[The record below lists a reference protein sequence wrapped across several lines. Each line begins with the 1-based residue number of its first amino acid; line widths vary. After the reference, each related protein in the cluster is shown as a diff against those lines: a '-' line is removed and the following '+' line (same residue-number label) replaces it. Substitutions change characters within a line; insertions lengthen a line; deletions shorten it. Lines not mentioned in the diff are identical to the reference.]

1 MNEKQPDT
9 GKELRALTIEPEF
22 RDLIPPLTNE
32 ERSMLED
39 SIVKSG
45 CDSPL
50 IVWNGVIVDGHNR
63 YAICQEHGIPFAVL
77 EKEFESRDDALL
89 WIITNQ
95 LGRRNLTSYQRG
107 ELAIKFEPLLR
118 AQAKGRQLR
127 KPVNDNSV
135 VQNSAPQN
143 APFEKTRK
151 QLAKL
156 AGVSHD
162 TIDKVKKLSGAVDD
176 DTKLKLRRGEVS
188 INRAYTDLMHKEHAD
203 ETRVCDRCGQE
214 KPVTDFAIPS
224 NRHGFSALCQDCER
238 EIAQASRQAAEAAR
252 QTTRP
257 VATQPITVPQPVQ
270 PVSAQPVSAQPLSSV
285 AMHKGHPIHVG
296 APLPDRK
303 DMFHFVEDHMRF
315 VVGNFLA
322 AAGNAIKLYTSG
334 MASPENTQAL
344 RDILDSAADIADIF
358 DEYVKEMDNQ

>member
-1 MNEKQPDT
+1 MIEKLPGT
-9 GKELRALTIEPEF
+9 GKELRALTIDPEF
-22 RDLIPPLTNE
+22 RDLIPPLTNQ

-39 SIVKSG
+39 SIVKDG

-63 YAICQEHGIPFAVL
+63 YAICQEHGVPFAVS
-77 EKEFESRDDALL
+77 EKVFESRDDALL

-95 LGRRNLTSYQRG
+95 LGRRNLTSFQRG
-107 ELAIKFEPLLR
+107 ELAIKFEPLLK
-118 AQAKGRQLR
+118 AQSKVRQLR
-127 KPVNDNSV
+127 KSSDNSV
-135 VQNSAPQN
+135 TQNSAEQN
-143 APFEKTRK
+143 APSGETRR
-151 QLAKL
+151 QLAKM

-162 TIDKVKKLSGAVDD
+162 TIDKVKKMSGAVDD

-203 ETRVCDRCGQE
+203 ETKVCDRCGHE

-224 NRHGFSALCQDCER
+224 NRHGFSALCRACEK
-238 EIAQASRQAAEAAR
+238 EVAEASRQAAEAAK
-252 QTTRP
+252 QTTRS

-270 PVSAQPVSAQPLSSV
+270 PVSSQPLSSV

-322 AAGNAIKLYTSG
+322 AAGNATKLYTSG

-344 RDILDSAADIADIF
+344 RDILDSAADIVDTF